1 MTIKTKYW
9 SRITMFSIATIAV
22 ACGTS
27 ETVEETPIQALE
39 LTNMDS
45 TVRPADDFFK
55 FVNGKWIE
63 RTEIPEVWGS
73 YGAPHKLY
81 EDNNEIV
88 LDLLESAVESGD
100 YEEGTDQYKASVFY
114 SVGMDSALAET
125 AGLQPLKPYFD
136 KIDAINNINDLQEY
150 LSELEMI
157 GGGRFF
163 NFYVGTDL
171 KKSDEVT
178 TYLSQGGLGLPDRDY
193 YTRDD
198 ARSIEIREKYV
209 KHVAR
214 MLQFTGV
221 SAEESENQAKRIMKL
236 ETQLALASMTNVER
250 RDTESQYNKYAISD
264 LNRLVPSFSWNK
276 YFADMEIEGI
286 DSIIVRQPKYME
298 ACEDIFSNTAMS
310 EVKEYLVWGAINNN
324 ANYLNN
330 EIVQADFD
338 FYRTE
343 LRGVSKMRARWKRV
357 LGTTNS
363 VLGEAIGKLYV
374 DATFPPEAK
383 LKAKEMV
390 ENIKLAYAGRIKDL
404 SWMSDSTKEKA
415 LEKLEKMVVK
425 IGYPDKWRD
434 YAALKVD
441 NDPEKS
447 SFMENIL
454 NARKFGFKYQAAKL
468 GKPVDR
474 TEWAMSP
481 QTVNAYFDPT
491 KNEIV
496 FPAAILQPPFYN
508 YKADEAVNY
517 GGIGSVIG
525 HEISHCFD
533 DQGSKYDADG
543 NLRNWWTD
551 EDAENF
557 KTRTAK
563 LVDQFNSYEPLDST
577 FVNGSLTLGE
587 NIGDLGGINAAY
599 DALQRYYA
607 ENGRP
612 EDIAGLTAEQRFFI
626 GHGAIWRIKYKD
638 ETLRVQMNTDTH
650 SPNMYRVNGALSNHP
665 AFYEVFGV
673 KEGDQMYRPDS
684 LRVNIW

>member
-1 MTIKTKYW
+1 MRFKTKYW
-9 SRITMFSIATIAV
+9 SRITVFSIAAITV

-27 ETVEETPIQALE
+27 ETVEEAPIQALE

-125 AGLQPLKPYFD
+125 TGLQPLKLYFD
-136 KIDAINNINDLQEY
+136 KIDALSDIDDLQEY

-171 KKSDEVT
+171 KKSNEVT

-193 YTRDD
+193 YTRED
-198 ARSIEIREKYV
+198 ARSVEIREKYL

-221 SAEESENQAKRIMKL
+221 SAEESENQAARIMKL
-236 ETQLALASMTNVER
+236 ETQLAEASMTNVER

-264 LNRLVPSFSWNK
+264 LSRLVPSFSWNK
-276 YFADMEIEGI
+276 YLADMEIEGI

-298 ACEDIFSNTAMS
+298 ACEAIFSNTAMS
-310 EVKEYLVWGAINNN
+310 EIKEYLVWGAINNN

-390 ENIKLAYAGRIKDL
+390 ENIKLAYAGRIKNLD
-404 SWMSDSTKEKA
+404 WMSDSTKEKA

-441 NDPEKS
+441 NDPEAS

-481 QTVNAYFDPT
+481 QTVNAYFNPT

-557 KTRTAK
+557 KARTAK
-563 LVDQFNSYEPLDST
+563 LVDQFNNYEPLDSA

-612 EDIAGLTAEQRFFI
+612 EDIEGLTAEQRFFI

-684 LRVNIW
+684 LRVDIW